1 MPNRVHLLDET
12 VANRIAAGEVVDRP
26 ASVLKEL
33 LDNALDAEA
42 RRVEV
47 EIEKG
52 GKSLV
57 RVTDDGWGMSYDDAL
72 LSLERSATSK
82 ILKAEDL
89 LNISTMGFR
98 GEALPSI
105 ASVSRFKLLTRE
117 RGSDVGT
124 QIVVDGGKIRS
135 VSEAGCPT
143 GTQIEV
149 RSLFLHVPARRKFL
163 RADAT
168 EWAHVEQ
175 VFRLSALGYP
185 GVSFQLKHDQA
196 VVAAYPA
203 AASLEERLGQV
214 FGKRWIEDT
223 LSLESDRGDFRLR
236 GVIGRPGVS
245 RSSRQEHHLFVN
257 HRPVQSPTLNYALL
271 EGYHNTLMKGRFPVA
286 VLFLEI
292 PPELVDVNV
301 HPSKKEVRFREEQN
315 VRDFVTGAVRETLK
329 SKTSE
334 PMAVGL
340 GSGPGRVSGD
350 AAPEVFPPV
359 SAAPIPEWFTPEKPA
374 TVAAMRSALPVLPF
388 ATEEQAPLKS
398 VFESKN
404 HDLHVLGV
412 IMNLYV
418 VAENPEGV
426 VLIDQ
431 HAAHERVLFE
441 QMLERVAREEV
452 LSQRLL
458 LPVTVELPPEQ
469 ADFLR
474 GQIEGLNQV
483 GLSVADLGNRTFMVD
498 GLPPMI
504 KTQAVE
510 DFFRAML
517 VDLQQEGGRV
527 RQERRLSEEIIAK
540 TVCRHAVKANDSLSL
555 PEVEK
560 LLVDLHACELPYTC
574 PHGRPTMIL
583 ISKPELEKK
592 FGRVA

>member
-1 MPNRVHLLDET
+1 MPNRVHLLDEI

-42 RRVEV
+42 RRIEV
-47 EIEKG
+47 EIERG
-52 GKSLV
+52 GKSLI
-57 RVTDDGWGMSYDDAL
+57 RVTDDGWGMNYDDAL

-82 ILKAEDL
+82 ISKAEDL
-89 LNISTMGFR
+89 LGIATMGFR
-98 GEALPSI
+98 GEALPSM

-117 RGSDVGT
+117 RGAEVGT
-124 QIVVDGGKIRS
+124 QIVVDGGKIRT

-168 EWAHVEQ
+168 EWAHLEQ
-175 VFRLSALGYP
+175 VFRLSALAHP
-185 GVSFQLKHDQA
+185 GVFFQLKHDQS
-196 VVAAYPA
+196 VIAAYPSA
-203 AASLEERLGQV
+203 VTLDERVAQV
-214 FGKRWIEDT
+214 FGRRWLEDT
-223 LSLESDRGDFRLR
+223 LPVESEKGGFRLR

-245 RSSRQEHHLFVN
+245 RSSRQEHLLFVN
-257 HRPVQSPTLNYALL
+257 QRPVQSPTMNYALL

-286 VLFLEI
+286 VLFLDL
-292 PPELVDVNV
+292 PPDLVDVNV
-301 HPSKKEVRFREEQN
+301 HPSKKEVRFRDDQT
-315 VRDFVTGAVRETLK
+315 VRDFMTSSVRETLR

-334 PMAVGL
+334 PIAVGL
-340 GSGPGRVSGD
+340 GAGPEMKGGETLGSTGPLDISGIPD
-350 AAPEVFPPV
+350 WFKPEPPSSV
-359 SAAPIPEWFTPEKPA
+359 M
-374 TVAAMRSALPVLPF
+374 AMRSTLRGLPF
-388 ATEEQAPLKS
+388 ATVEQASIKS
-398 VFESKN
+398 GPDSKN

-412 IMNLYV
+412 IMNLYI
-418 VAENPEGV
+418 VAESGDGV
-426 VLIDQ
+426 VLVDQ

-441 QMLERVAREEV
+441 QMLDRVAQEEV

-474 GQIEGLNQV
+474 GQIDGLNQV
-483 GLSVADLGNRTFMVD
+483 GLSVADLGSRTFMID

-555 PEVEK
+555 LEVEK

-592 FGRVA
+592 FGRVV